1 MLCPSCGEKVHFM
14 EGTFICEMCD
24 TEYDLLDA
32 NEHLI
37 PEPIFVNIK
46 LHSQYAIIDTRKQE
60 VYVRVDT
67 IQKAQLLTELLNWHF
82 SQKTV
87 KRQLA
92 NFLNHE

>member
-1 MLCPSCGEKVHFM
+1 MLCPTCGEKVHFLD
-14 EGTFICEMCD
+14 GTFICKICD
-24 TEYDLLDA
+24 TEYDLLDT
-32 NEHLI
+32 NELLI
-37 PEPIFVNIK
+37 PEPIFISIK
-46 LHSQYAIIDTRKQE
+46 LPSQYVIIDTRKQK

-67 IQKAQLLTELLNWHF
+67 IRKAQLLTEILNRYF